1 MKKITLL
8 LTVLFALTFSWQTN
22 AQLTEGFESGLVSLT
37 NDAGNGVDWA
47 ISTSYFSE
55 GAQSAHNAYA
65 SGNNNSLVTGALDIS
80 GLTVPRLTFDHI
92 AKTEG
97 GWDFCYVEVSTDG
110 TNWTTVGTY
119 DEDSYPEW
127 GTTSSIPVNDWW
139 QSEIIDL
146 SSYISATTYIRFRLE
161 SDSSVDRYGWI
172 LDNVVVEESPT
183 DTADW
188 NNLQWPPT
196 GAITTGDAH
205 DVYAQVYEAG
215 LTDVT
220 SGQAPGIEAWIGT
233 STADTDPST
242 GGWTWAIATFNA
254 EVGNND
260 EYMLDIGSGLAA
272 GTYYYASR
280 FRLNGGPFT
289 YGGTGGFWANDSG
302 VLTVTD
308 PPPPANDDCA
318 NATPYTNDFTMFT
331 EGNCVGTPNILDL
344 SAATDDIGNDDP
356 SCDTFSPNNGV
367 WFTWTATSTGLTFT
381 SGTGLPGLAVY
392 EAGTC
397 GTLVEVGCLNNASGS
412 ITGLTVSNNYIL
424 FIWDDTAGTTV
435 DFCLEEFTA
444 PPPPANDDCTGAIAL
459 TVNADLACGV
469 VTPGT
474 IAAATDSGVNNC
486 GGTEDDDVW
495 YSFVA
500 TSTSHVV
507 DIINITGGTT
517 DLYHAVYDATPGC
530 GALAAALTCS
540 DPNTSTTSGLTI
552 GVTYYVQVYSW
563 TATSGQTS
571 TFDICVGTPPPPP
584 PNDDCANATGVTSLP
599 YNEVVD
605 ASGATNNAGFVSC
618 DGSAVMNDGVWYTFT
633 TINGGTVDI
642 AITGVTGWD
651 PEVRLFSGSCG
662 TFTCVANADS
672 GGTGG
677 SETITGATV
686 AAGTQYWINVGYW
699 SGSTD
704 SSEGPFTID
713 ISTSDTTTL
722 PVSEYV
728 FENFKY
734 FPNPVNDN
742 LNLRAQSNIQN
753 VSIYNMLGQEVSR
766 ISPNAISSDVDMS
779 ALQTGVYFVN
789 VTINDT
795 TETIRIVK
803 Q

>member
-8 LTVLFALTFSWQTN
+8 FILFATLTVSSQTFTGATGAIPDSNCDVTN
-22 AQLTEGFESGLVSLT
+22 EFSVTVTGVGILGASNSFSEAIINITHTYDADLDITLIAPDATAVELSTDNGGSGDNYTGTHFRDDAVTSITAGSAPFTGNFLPEGDLSTLNGVNADGTWILRVCD
-37 NDAGNGVDWA
+37 DAGGD
-47 ISTSYFSE
+47 
-55 GAQSAHNAYA
+55 
-65 SGNNNSLVTGALDIS
+65 
-80 GLTVPRLTFDHI
+80 
-92 AKTEG
+92 
-97 GWDFCYVEVSTDG
+97 
-110 TNWTTVGTY
+110 VGTV
-119 DEDSYPEW
+119 DGW
-127 GTTSSIPVNDWW
+127 SITFIP
-139 QSEIIDL
+139 
-146 SSYISATTYIRFRLE
+146 T
-161 SDSSVDRYGWI
+161 
-172 LDNVVVEESPT
+172 PT
-183 DTADW
+183 DTPGW
-188 NNLQWPPT
+188 YNIQWLDDGVT
-196 GAITTGDAH
+196 GSNTSLTVDAWTFITA
-205 DVYAQVYEAG
+205 YAQVWEAG
-215 LTDVT
+215 VTDAA
-220 SGQAPGIEAWIGT
+220 GQGAGIECWFGGN
-233 STADTDPST
+233 DENTDPST
-242 GGWTWAIATFNA
+242 WPADSWEVATYNGDA
-254 EVGNND
+254 GSND
-260 EYMLDIGSGLAA
+260 EYMLNKEMDFSGTVYVAA
-272 GTYYYASR
+272 R
-280 FRLNGGPFT
+280 WRLNGGPYV
-289 YGGTGGFWANDSG
+289 YGGYNGPWDGTTNNSIELIVNPLVAND
-302 VLTVTD
+302 
-308 PPPPANDDCA
+308 
-318 NATPYTNDFTMFT
+318 
-331 EGNCVGTPNILDL
+331 NCD
-344 SAATDDIGNDDP
+344 
-356 SCDTFSPNNGV
+356 
-367 WFTWTATSTGLTFT
+367 
-381 SGTGLPGLAVY
+381 
-392 EAGTC
+392 
-397 GTLVEVGCLNNASGS
+397 
-412 ITGLTVSNNYIL
+412 
-424 FIWDDTAGTTV
+424 
-435 DFCLEEFTA
+435 
-444 PPPPANDDCTGAIAL
+444 GAIAL

-474 IAAATDSGVNNC
+474 IALATDSGVNNC

-507 DIINITGGTT
+507 DLTNIAGSTT

-563 TATSGQTS
+563 TATSGQTT

-584 PNDDCANATGVTSLP
+584 ANDDCANATPYTTAFTMPVEGACVGTPNILDLSAATDDIGNDDPSCDGFGNYGVWYTWTATSTGLTFTSGTGLPGLAVYEAGACGTLVQVGCLNNASGSITGLTVSNNYILFIWDDTEGTTVDFCLEEYTPPAPPANDDCANATGVISLP

-605 ASGATNNAGFVSC
+605 ATSATNNAGFVSC

-642 AITGVTGWD
+642 VITGVTGWD

-672 GGTGG
+672 GGVGG
-677 SETITGATV
+677 SEAIAGATV
-686 AAGTQYWINVGYW
+686 AAGTQYWINIAHW

-795 TETIRIVK
+795 TETIRIIK